1 MRKQMADTQKLFFLI
16 IIATC
21 GYFIYILSP
30 ILTPFLIGGVLVAAI
45 SVLIKYF
52 HQQYLNSS
60 LYVL

>member
-1 MRKQMADTQKLFFLI
+1 MTDTQKLFFLI
-16 IIATC
+16 ITATS
-21 GYFIYILSP
+21 GYFIHILSP